1 MKRFF
6 LLLSFFSLLYF
17 FPSFTAARSYPLA
30 DLPQIQNA
38 DYFSYRNLP
47 SYRSTYSMLRLSTY
61 FDGRD
66 VGIGSHQGI
75 DIVAKSGTSVSAIAS
90 GTVIVADQRGDRGN
104 VVVIRHQRNGQFL
117 FSTYAHLSS
126 LAVQVG
132 QEVAEGEKIGE
143 VGDTGN
149 ATGPHLHFQLERN
162 QDDNHPFF
170 PKGCQGTIDEIVN
183 EGTCFAKVRAATLD
197 PIVFLETT
205 TKLAGK
211 TDTPLPSVYLSAK
224 DILLSGLTCGFM
236 EPQHIATLTITKK
249 AGGGLFL
256 SAPITISGGSG
267 LLIASPEKI
276 QVLESERKIFLQT
289 TTSTG
294 LALVN
299 VNYGEKTLASY
310 LLFVD
315 TPEHLAL
322 LKQNEKLVN
331 LLQKCG
337 FQK

>member
-1 MKRFF
+1 
-6 LLLSFFSLLYF
+6 
-17 FPSFTAARSYPLA
+17 
-30 DLPQIQNA
+30 
-38 DYFSYRNLP
+38 
-47 SYRSTYSMLRLSTY
+47 MLRLSTY

-75 DIVAKSGTSVSAIAS
+75 DIVAKSGTAVSAIAS
-90 GTVIVADQRGDRGN
+90 GTVIVADERGDRGK
-104 VVVIRHQRNGQFL
+104 VIVIKHERNGQFL

-126 LAVQVG
+126 LAVKVG
-132 QEVAEGEKIGE
+132 QAVSEGEKIGE

-170 PKGCQGTIDEIVN
+170 PKDCQGTIDEIVN

-211 TDTPLPSVYLSAK
+211 NDTTIPNIYLSAK
-224 DILLSGLTCGFM
+224 DILLSGITCGFM

-256 SAPITISGGSG
+256 SAPITISGGSE
-267 LLIASPEKI
+267 LLIAAPEKI
-276 QVLESERKIFLQT
+276 QVLDGERKIFLQT
-289 TTSTG
+289 TASTG
-294 LALVN
+294 LALLK
-299 VNYGEKTLASY
+299 VNYGDKNIASY
-310 LLFVD
+310 LLFID
-315 TPEHLAL
+315 TPENLDI
-322 LKQNEKLVN
+322 LKQNEKLLA